1 MRICFQSLA
10 ARLGG
15 SFVLSFVI
23 VGCGQSA
30 IQGEVASPSQP
41 AAVFAEN
48 GSGRYQSARF
58 GFSLTLP
65 EGASWRIEDGGRSPW
80 LEATHEKTSSRLRI
94 RASTERSALSREA
107 CLEAS
112 RGLGLP
118 ELEDA
123 SLVDDRV
130 ERLGDD
136 EASVWI
142 RAGIRTNE
150 AQAIE
155 GIVLASAVSLRRCLV
170 FVYETTVDEGP
181 HPEQVIAER
190 LAVVVHSVLPSLH
203 FTPPLALPQAER

>member
-15 SFVLSFVI
+15 SFVLSLVI

-80 LEATHEKTSSRLRI
+80 MVATHDETSSRLRI

-107 CLEAS
+107 CLDGS
-112 RGLGLP
+112 RELGLP
-118 ELEDA
+118 DIESA
-123 SLVDDRV
+123 IVIDDRV
-130 ERLGDD
+130 EPLTGE
-136 EASVWI
+136 EASVWL
-142 RAGIRTNE
+142 RAGIRIGE
-150 AQAIE
+150 PGSIE
-155 GIVLASAVSLRRCLV
+155 GIVVASAVSLRRCLV
-170 FVYETTVDEGP
+170 LVYETTVDQGP
-181 HPEQVIAER
+181 HPEQVVAER

-203 FTPPLALPQAER
+203 FTPPLGLPQAER